1 MLDLYPE
8 DAGVLTALG
17 TVYIEARQYAPAES
31 AYGRALAADS
41 SSYVAYLNLADVQVL
56 LDKAPEAAVTFERMV
71 KSFPGN
77 AEVEWWRAGYASML
91 GDYGSAKAHL
101 ETYRERSGRNRYS
114 REWAGATLAA
124 IAATEGRLMEAERQL
139 RDAMA
144 AAAEEGNR
152 QRYHEFAQDLATYYV
167 RVLQQ
172 PKRALHELDRALKT
186 YPLDSL
192 HPLDRRYVTLAE
204 IHAWAGQPGRARKLL
219 AEYERAVDPRF
230 RRMADNE
237 RSPRAVQGELALIE
251 GRPQDAIAEF
261 RQVGARGQCRL
272 CGVEQLARAYASA
285 GQTDSAIAVYERHLS
300 TPWLQRVLLDASE
313 LATVYRRLGELYEK
327 RGELAKARQSYRRF
341 VELWARCD
349 AELRPQVTEIRQRLR
364 SLDESLL
371 RSISGAPPRIP

>member
-1 MLDLYPE
+1 M
-8 DAGVLTALG
+8 
-17 TVYIEARQYAPAES
+17 
-31 AYGRALAADS
+31 
-41 SSYVAYLNLADVQVL
+41 AYLNLADVQVL
-56 LDKAPEAAVTFERMV
+56 LGKAPEAAVTFERMV

-101 ETYRERSGRNRYS
+101 ETYRERSGRSRYS
-114 REWAGATLAA
+114 REWPA
-124 IAATEGRLMEAERQL
+124 RLSRPSRRL
-139 RDAMA
+139 RGTAWRSSA
-144 AAAEEGNR
+144 SSGTRWRRAEEGNR

-172 PKRALHELDRALKT
+172 PKRALRELDGALKT

-204 IHAWAGQPGRARKLL
+204 IHAWAGQPGRTRKLL

-237 RSPRAVQGELALIE
+237 HSPRAVQGELALIE